1 MSVLTMLFTFRLFSP
16 ENMLS
21 FAICIMPV
29 TTPSLSELLPFNA
42 DVWNPLMKSSISRW
56 HGLPY
61 DSFTGESYSSMRAT
75 TFLPC
80 FDSRMPMRLSR
91 ELISIPRLAVRS
103 VTAFVISRL
112 NPDSPSGSRVSGW
125 LP

>member
-1 MSVLTMLFTFRLFSP
+1 
-16 ENMLS
+16 
-21 FAICIMPV
+21 
-29 TTPSLSELLPFNA
+29 
-42 DVWNPLMKSSISRW
+42 
-56 HGLPY
+56 
-61 DSFTGESYSSMRAT
+61 
-75 TFLPC
+75 
-80 FDSRMPMRLSR
+80 MPMRLSR

>member
-1 MSVLTMLFTFRLFSP
+1 MH
-16 ENMLS
+16 
-21 FAICIMPV
+21 
-29 TTPSLSELLPFNA
+29 FNA
-42 DVWNPLMKSSISRW
+42 EVRNLLMKSSISRW

-61 DSFTGESYSSMRAT
+61 DSFTGESYSSMRAM
-75 TFLPC
+75 TFLLC

-112 NPDSPSGSRVSGW
+112 NPDSPS
-125 LP
+125 

>member
-42 DVWNPLMKSSISRW
+42 DVRNPLMKSSISRW

-80 FDSRMPMRLSR
+80 LDSRMPMRLSR

-112 NPDSPSGSRVSGW
+112 NPDSLS
-125 LP
+125 